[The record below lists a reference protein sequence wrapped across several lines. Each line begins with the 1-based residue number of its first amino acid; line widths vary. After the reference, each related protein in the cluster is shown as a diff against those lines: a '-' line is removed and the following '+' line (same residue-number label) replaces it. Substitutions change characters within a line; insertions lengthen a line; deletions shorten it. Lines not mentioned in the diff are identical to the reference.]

1 MTYIQ
6 LQEQLISRTAK
17 HRTIIKLPI
26 SMCCCWDHKVACERQ
41 L

>member
-1 MTYIQ
+1 MYIH
-6 LQEQLISRTAK
+6 LQKHLITRTAI
-17 HRTIIKLPI
+17 HGTVIELPI